1 MQQGGAHDPQ
11 RHPEPVAGEQPDPG
25 VGGERER
32 AGEQQQLE
40 GAAEGHAAR
49 PPQNGTQRYTVR
61 HHRSPKVSRAT
72 HLVLSTPGA
81 AGTMIRAG

>member
-1 MQQGGAHDPQ
+1 MQQGGPHDPQ
-11 RHPEPVAGEQPDPG
+11 RHPEPVTGEQPYPG
-25 VGGERER
+25 VPGERER
-32 AGEQQQLE
+32 TDEQQQLE
-40 GAAEGHAAR
+40 RAADRKTG
-49 PPQNGTQRYTVR
+49 P